1 MEHQRTHIHTEL
13 SELTPNSSPPF
24 IFTAH
29 DIVYGGKMML
39 LCLEKQK
46 TKTKKQ
52 MSLSKPITLC

>member
-46 TKTKKQ
+46 TKKQ